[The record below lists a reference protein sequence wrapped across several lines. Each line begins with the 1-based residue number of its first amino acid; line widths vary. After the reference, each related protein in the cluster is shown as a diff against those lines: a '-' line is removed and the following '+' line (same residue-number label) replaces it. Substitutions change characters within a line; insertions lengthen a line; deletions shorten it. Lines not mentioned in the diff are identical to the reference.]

1 MTEMN
6 ETKELSSLDD
16 EIDLKYLLRILWDG
30 KKTILL
36 ITSVIAACSVLYALS
51 LENYYRSES
60 ILVAAESND
69 HSSLSQ
75 YAGLASLAG
84 VSLPSSGSDSIV
96 EVMEVIKSRDFVKHL
111 ITFEGVLPSLIAAK
125 SYNPVTKELSFDPKI
140 YDDSSKTW
148 TREPTEYYQSK
159 PSYLEAHGAYTQGI
173 LSISQDKKT
182 GLVKISIEHISPIFA
197 KNFLTLIIDEANSL
211 KRKKDI
217 ASSSEAL
224 SHLKKEL
231 SNTPLVEIKESI
243 NQLIKA
249 QLETQTIAVINEEY
263 SLATIEPPF
272 VPEVKSKPNR
282 AILCILITMFGGILS
297 LVVVLM
303 RHYFVGAENKFGN

>member
-1 MTEMN
+1 MTERN
-6 ETKELSSLDD
+6 QTKELNTFDD
-16 EIDLKYLLRILWDG
+16 EIDLKHLLQILWDG

-36 ITSVIAACSVLYALS
+36 ITSVIAAFSILYALS
-51 LENYYRSES
+51 LSNYYRSES
-60 ILVAAESND
+60 ILVASESND

-84 VSLPSSGSDSIV
+84 VSLPNSGNDSIA
-96 EVMEVIKSRDFVKHL
+96 EIMEVIKSRDFVKHL
-111 ITFEGVLPSLIAAK
+111 ITFDGVLPSLIAAK
-125 SYNPVTKELSFDPKI
+125 SYNPVTQELSFDPKI
-140 YDDSSKTW
+140 YNDTTKTW

-159 PSYLEAHGAYTQGI
+159 PSYLEAHGTYTQGI

-182 GLVKISIEHISPIFA
+182 GLVKISVEHISPIFA
-197 KNFLTLIIDEANSL
+197 KNFLTLIINEANAL

-217 ASSSEAL
+217 ASSSKAL

-282 AILCILITMFGGILS
+282 AIICILLTMFGGIFS
-297 LVVVLM
+297 LIVVLM
-303 RHYFVGAENKFGN
+303 RHYFAVTGNRLLK